1 MSTRTPTSGTI
12 KFSDIRK
19 VFNSTAGSN
28 SPVPISQYY
37 ANSGSGYTTNIIL
50 IPRNNT
56 EPIKLTYFYNLAKT
70 STYPIITQNGTQV
83 LFIASPNYTKAYF
96 IFDNTDNT
104 DNYANSITTN
114 RAMTIDLLLVGG
126 GGAGGITSSTNFI
139 DAGGGGGGSVIY
151 FSNYVIGQATAIT
164 TIPMIIGKGGTVGIG
179 HTNNTNGGD
188 TIFGPGLTAT
198 GGISSTNNNGG
209 GPTTISINLDSYSYQ
224 AGSEASTNPDTQN
237 YGGVRYAGGG
247 AGAGGNGKAADGGN
261 GYYVNITDT
270 GFGVFGQGGGGALA
284 DSRWP
289 NARSNGIS
297 GSENNVYGGGGTG
310 RVTRIR
316 QIPAKPGIKGCV
328 VIALRRQ

>member
-1 MSTRTPTSGTI
+1 MTTRTPTSGEI
-12 KFSDIRK
+12 KFSDIRR

-70 STYPIITQNGTQV
+70 STYPIITQNGTQQ

-96 IFDNTDNT
+96 IFDNTDN
-104 DNYANSITTN
+104 NSNSITTN

-126 GGAGGITSSTNFI
+126 GGAGGITSSTNFM

-151 FSNYVIGQATAIT
+151 FSNYVTNASTVPITIGT
-164 TIPMIIGKGGTVGIG
+164 GGTVGIG
-179 HTNNTNGGD
+179 NTNNTNGGN
-188 TIFGPGLTAT
+188 TLYGTLFTAT
-198 GGISSTNNNGG
+198 GGIRSTNNNGG
-209 GPTTISINLDSYSYQ
+209 GPTTISINYASYSYQ
-224 AGSEASTNPDTQN
+224 AGSEASTNANTQN
-237 YGGVRYAGGG
+237 YEGVRYAGGG
-247 AGAGGNGKAADGGN
+247 AGAAGNGKPADGGN
-261 GYYVNITDT
+261 GYYVDITDT

-284 DSRWP
+284 ESRWP
-289 NARSNGIS
+289 DARSNGIS

-316 QIPAKPGIKGCV
+316 QIPAQPGIKGCV